1 MVRLNKPQSRMHREM
16 SANMTTAN
24 GGGAAVPRTVL
35 PRPGYWITGVCVV
48 FLATLGGAAVSI
60 LSHDGKQWVLLMAL
74 AVGITL
80 WGLERLEVS
89 YVASSLPSWNS
100 SANVL
105 LAMGV
110 VSVAAF
116 VACYPTLNSYF
127 VGDDFAYLHHFHSFS
142 VVTLL
147 RLFHTDMA
155 QVLWSDPRQE
165 LRPFYGLYYM
175 VAYGAFGLHPLAYH
189 LTNILL
195 HVVNCLLI
203 FLIVRELCPDEPW
216 RGILASALFAVLPMH
231 ARIMFWATGAP
242 TELIPVLF
250 YLLSFACFMRFQATG
265 RVKYLLIT
273 ALAFAGCLAS
283 KETGITLPAMLVSYY
298 LFRKFTDQNVGSSGK
313 GGDQIKRGRR
323 WRFTLSCLPLAALL
337 IGYLELR
344 HVASGDYLR
353 VYRWGNIRGALS
365 SSAGFLLHV
374 SHFIKHIGELQN
386 FNLRHLLFDYPAS
399 ALGIILGV
407 LLLWVWFLLSRQL
420 ECSQSIAIVLFF
432 GVVWYFIANIPLVI
446 VDPDAWHL
454 YLPAVG
460 PCIAVSFL
468 AFPAR
473 QTIGKQGGY
482 IRLLGFTL
490 LVFFSAR
497 QLWNENVPAPRRG
510 QTSAI
515 ETTSLRSALATVPKQ
530 TLILIWPGKN
540 FPFLDETF
548 PYPFQPPFNSEDLY
562 DTRSIVADRY
572 FYGSRSAWWVR
583 TKMALSNE
591 LAGPPDQQVEIR
603 QFDWDVQTSSLR
615 EKRGSVPRGFLRACV
630 TQSLRGPLEQADSLP
645 EAEAEHFVGT
655 LTRLVLQGR

>member
-1 MVRLNKPQSRMHREM
+1 MVRLNKPQARMHREM

-60 LSHDGKQWVLLMAL
+60 LFHDGKQWVLLMAL

-127 VGDDFAYLHHFHSFS
+127 VGDDFGYLHHFHSFS

-231 ARIMFWATGAP
+231 ARIMFWSSYDPWRNSVCHADSPKINPSPGALRDQSLPIALGSGVKPGNSVPFPCVYVKP
-242 TELIPVLF
+242 TLRKLISSRTVPSSRNFPKLNGF
-250 YLLSFACFMRFQATG
+250 FKLS
-265 RVKYLLIT
+265 
-273 ALAFAGCLAS
+273 AFAIVFL
-283 KETGITLPAMLVSYY
+283 
-298 LFRKFTDQNVGSSGK
+298 SG
-313 GGDQIKRGRR
+313 
-323 WRFTLSCLPLAALL
+323 
-337 IGYLELR
+337 
-344 HVASGDYLR
+344 
-353 VYRWGNIRGALS
+353 
-365 SSAGFLLHV
+365 
-374 SHFIKHIGELQN
+374 
-386 FNLRHLLFDYPAS
+386 
-399 ALGIILGV
+399 
-407 LLLWVWFLLSRQL
+407 
-420 ECSQSIAIVLFF
+420 
-432 GVVWYFIANIPLVI
+432 
-446 VDPDAWHL
+446 
-454 YLPAVG
+454 
-460 PCIAVSFL
+460 
-468 AFPAR
+468 
-473 QTIGKQGGY
+473 
-482 IRLLGFTL
+482 LGF
-490 LVFFSAR
+490 FDD
-497 QLWNENVPAPRRG
+497 
-510 QTSAI
+510 I
-515 ETTSLRSALATVPKQ
+515 
-530 TLILIWPGKN
+530 
-540 FPFLDETF
+540 FPLFGGCF
-548 PYPFQPPFNSEDLY
+548 
-562 DTRSIVADRY
+562 
-572 FYGSRSAWWVR
+572 
-583 TKMALSNE
+583 
-591 LAGPPDQQVEIR
+591 
-603 QFDWDVQTSSLR
+603 
-615 EKRGSVPRGFLRACV
+615 
-630 TQSLRGPLEQADSLP
+630 
-645 EAEAEHFVGT
+645 
-655 LTRLVLQGR
+655 